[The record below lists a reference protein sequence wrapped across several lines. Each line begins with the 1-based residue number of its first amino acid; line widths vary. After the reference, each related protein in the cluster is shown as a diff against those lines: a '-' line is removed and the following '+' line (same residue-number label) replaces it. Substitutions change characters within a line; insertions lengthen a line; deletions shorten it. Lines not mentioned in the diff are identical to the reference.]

1 MKKFSAAAIALL
13 VGVAMASPAAAQGM
27 SMGDKESPLDK
38 QEKRKE
44 EERKNIE
51 RDYDTAMKRLKKQA
65 PTETASSDP
74 WATVRPAA
82 AQAKTETKNEP
93 KKR

>member
-44 EERKNIE
+44 EERKSIE
-51 RDYDTAMKRLKKQA
+51 RDYDTTMKRLKKQGA
-65 PTETASSDP
+65 EATTNDP
-74 WATVRPAA
+74 WAAVRPAA